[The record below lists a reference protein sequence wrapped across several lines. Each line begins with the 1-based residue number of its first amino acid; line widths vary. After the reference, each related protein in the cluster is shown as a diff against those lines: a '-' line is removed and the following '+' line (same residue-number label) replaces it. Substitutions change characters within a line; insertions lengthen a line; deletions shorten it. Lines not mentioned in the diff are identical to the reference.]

1 MEMDEAELIRQ
12 IAQLPT
18 MSVSG
23 TPLFFLIIAM
33 SLPSLL
39 EADDLEEWGPFLRD
53 EAKKMTQQIYDKLPP
68 EAKALA
74 KAAGGRA

>member
-1 MEMDEAELIRQ
+1 MDEAELIRQ

-23 TPLFFLIIAM
+23 TPLFFLIVAIW
-33 SLPSLL
+33 LPSLV
-39 EADDLEEWGPFLRD
+39 EADELDEWGPFLRD

-68 EAKALA
+68 EARALA